1 MKLLFLLFFSLF
13 ILPLVGCTGSNDS
26 SDGIS
31 IVFDEKENIAPAYRV
46 FEVAG
51 GEDITSYQWQISGG
65 FSNSTSTG
73 EGASI
78 EYTFEEPGVYQVRL
92 NYQTLAGIEKTIATN
107 VVIGSGSISGTI
119 IAASDTL
126 VDVDT
131 RDSAEPNITN
141 NGFDNAQ
148 VISAN
153 SRLSGIVDK
162 DDREDFYQ
170 VQLQADQLITLQV
183 ADEGRSAGYEQI
195 RLELFRADSD
205 GNPNFVMSSTTRIDN
220 GRLLTVVDVDST
232 DNYFIKLIAIIDPI
246 SLPRS
251 DIHGIYTLAIN
262 AQINA
267 TAKDYAPGEINIM
280 LKPNR
285 QYQAQGLTSKVDLGR
300 IKTLSINDAQAFLAG
315 QNMIFSTPTMTSIL
329 TIEEQAHWQ
338 MLQTLEMLAV
348 HPDILYAEPNWRRYA
363 SLSEINDPLYSAQWH
378 YDTIN
383 AEQAWEAMDSRGS
396 ANVTVAVIDTGV
408 LLDHPDLSSNL
419 VAGYDYVGDGS
430 SREAEDDDPNDPGD
444 KTING
449 QRSSFHG
456 THVAGTIAAS
466 AANEQGGVGVAAN
479 VKIMPVRVL
488 GKNGG
493 FSSDIIAGVCF
504 AAQMTNADNGI
515 CENSNQAE
523 KAADIINLSLG
534 GEFFSNIEQ
543 AVYDAVTK
551 KGIIVI
557 AAAGNESTDQ
567 PFYPAA
573 YDKVI
578 SVSAIN
584 RNLEQASY
592 SNFGPTIDVAAPG
605 GDSSVDRGILSTL
618 GDDRSEPTTFTYG
631 SLQGTSMAAPHVAGV
646 AALMKSIKPSLN
658 HNEFLGYLNAGNLTQ
673 DLGAEGRD
681 DIFGMGLIDA
691 HKAVLKVLQDSTP
704 QILSSNNNLFFNVSQ
719 SRIVFSLTSSNG
731 DDLGEINVEIQGAS
745 NNAGGFWLQLNK
757 NSGLGDYQATVERSG
772 LPEGSY
778 QAQLLV
784 SSTASEVDDLTI
796 SVQLQVGNP
805 VLSANAGVQ
814 YVLVTDPDAE
824 PNKSGVILSEASSRA
839 LFANNGKYSYQITG
853 LKKGTYIVSTGSDL
867 DLDFLICDA
876 GESCGQYPTIDQPTT
891 ITISEEQPDLDINM
905 SVNYVNTEV
914 GITAT
919 DSLIS
924 PPDSVNRLL
933 VPSLNRKMLQK
944 NTD

>member
-1 MKLLFLLFFSLF
+1 MKLLVLLFLSLF
-13 ILPLVGCTGSNDS
+13 ILPLVGCTSSNDS
-26 SDGIS
+26 SDSIR
-31 IVFDEKENIAPAYRV
+31 IVFDEKENIAPADWV

-51 GEDITSYQWQISGG
+51 GEDITSYQWQFSGG
-65 FSNSTSTG
+65 FPNITSTG
-73 EGASI
+73 EGSSI

-92 NYQTLAGIEKTIATN
+92 NYQTLAGIEKTIATE

-119 IAASDTL
+119 TAALDTL

-141 NGFDNAQ
+141 NSFDTAQ

-153 SRLSGIVDK
+153 TLLSGIVDK
-162 DDREDFYQ
+162 NDQEDFYQ

-183 ADEGRSAGYEQI
+183 AEEGRSAGYEQI
-195 RLELFRADSD
+195 RLELFRADLD

-232 DNYFIKLIAIIDPI
+232 DNYFIKLIAIDAI
-246 SLPRS
+246 SLAEG
-251 DIHGIYTLAIN
+251 DTHGIYSLAIN
-262 AQINA
+262 AKINA
-267 TAKDYAPGEINIM
+267 AAKDYAPGEINIM

-285 QYQAQGLTSKVDLGR
+285 QYQAQGLTSNMDLGR
-300 IKTLSINDAQAFLAG
+300 IKTLSIDDAQAFLAG
-315 QNMIFSTPTMTSIL
+315 QNMIFSTPSMTSIL
-329 TIEEQAHWQ
+329 TTEEQTRWQ

-363 SLSEINDPLYSAQWH
+363 SLSEINDPLYPAQWH

-419 VAGYDYVGDGS
+419 VDGYDYVGDGS

-543 AVYDAVTK
+543 AVYDAVTA

-584 RNLEQASY
+584 RNLEQARY

-681 DIFGMGLIDA
+681 DIYGMGLIDA

-719 SRIVFSLTSSNG
+719 SRITFSLTSSNG
-731 DDLGEINVEIQGAS
+731 DDLGEINVEIQEAS

-784 SSTASEVDDLTI
+784 SATSPEVDDLII

-805 VLSANAGVQ
+805 ELSANAGVQ
-814 YVLVTDPDAE
+814 YVLVIDPDAE
-824 PNKSGVILSEASSRA
+824 PDQNGTVLSQASSSA
-839 LFANNGKYSYQITG
+839 LFASNGKYSYQITG
-853 LKKGTYIVSTGSDL
+853 LKKGSYTVSTGSDL

-891 ITISEEQPDLDINM
+891 VIISEEQPDLDINM

-914 GITAT
+914 GITAV
-919 DSLIS
+919 DSLI
-924 PPDSVNRLL
+924 PLPDEVNRLP
-933 VPSLNRKMLQK
+933 VPSLSRKILQK

>member
-1 MKLLFLLFFSLF
+1 MKLLVLLFLSLF
-13 ILPLVGCTGSNDS
+13 ILPLVGCTSSNDS
-26 SDGIS
+26 SDSIR
-31 IVFDEKENIAPAYRV
+31 IVFDEKENIAPADWV

-51 GEDITSYQWQISGG
+51 GEDITSYQWQFSGG
-65 FSNSTSTG
+65 FPNITSTG
-73 EGASI
+73 EGSSI

-92 NYQTLAGIEKTIATN
+92 NYQTLAGIEKTIATE

-119 IAASDTL
+119 TAALDTL

-141 NGFDNAQ
+141 NSFDTAQ

-153 SRLSGIVDK
+153 TLLSGIVDK
-162 DDREDFYQ
+162 NDQEDFYQ

-183 ADEGRSAGYEQI
+183 AEEGRSAGYEQI
-195 RLELFRADSD
+195 RLELFRADLD

-232 DNYFIKLIAIIDPI
+232 DNYFIKLIAIDAI
-246 SLPRS
+246 SLAEG
-251 DIHGIYTLAIN
+251 DTHGIYSLAIN
-262 AQINA
+262 AKINA
-267 TAKDYAPGEINIM
+267 AAKDYAPGEINIM

-285 QYQAQGLTSKVDLGR
+285 QYQAQGLTSNMDLGR
-300 IKTLSINDAQAFLAG
+300 IKTLSIDDAQAFLAG
-315 QNMIFSTPTMTSIL
+315 QNMIFSTPSMTSIL
-329 TIEEQAHWQ
+329 TTEEQTRWQ

-363 SLSEINDPLYSAQWH
+363 SLSEINDPLYPAQWH

-419 VAGYDYVGDGS
+419 VDGYDYVGDGS

-543 AVYDAVTK
+543 AVYDAVTA

-584 RNLEQASY
+584 RNLEQARY

-681 DIFGMGLIDA
+681 DIYGMGLIDA

-719 SRIVFSLTSSNG
+719 SRIAFSLTSSNG
-731 DDLGEINVEIQGAS
+731 DDLGEINVEIQEAS

-757 NSGLGDYQATVERSG
+757 NSGLGDYQVTVERSG

-784 SSTASEVDDLTI
+784 SATSPEVDDLII

-805 VLSANAGVQ
+805 ELSANAGVQ
-814 YVLVTDPDAE
+814 YVLVIDPDAE
-824 PNKSGVILSEASSRA
+824 PDQNGTVLSQASSSA
-839 LFANNGKYSYQITG
+839 LFASNGKYSYQITG
-853 LKKGTYIVSTGSDL
+853 LKKGSYTVSTGSDL

-891 ITISEEQPDLDINM
+891 VIISEEQPDLDINM

-914 GITAT
+914 GITAV
-919 DSLIS
+919 DSLI
-924 PPDSVNRLL
+924 PLPDEVNRLP
-933 VPSLNRKMLQK
+933 VPSLSRKILQK

>member
-65 FSNSTSTG
+65 FPDSTSTG

-92 NYQTLAGIEKTIATN
+92 NYQTLAGIDKTIATE

-119 IAASDTL
+119 TAALNTL

-141 NGFDNAQ
+141 NSFDNAQ

-153 SRLSGIVDK
+153 TLLSGIVDK
-162 DDREDFYQ
+162 NDREDFYQ

-195 RLELFRADSD
+195 RLELFRADLD

-232 DNYFIKLIAIIDPI
+232 DNYFIKLIAIDAV
-246 SLPRS
+246 SLPGG
-251 DIHGIYTLAIN
+251 DIHGIYSLAIN

-267 TAKDYAPGEINIM
+267 SAKDYAPGEINIM

-285 QYQAQGLTSKVDLGR
+285 QYQAQGLTSKMDLGR
-300 IKTLSINDAQAFLAG
+300 IKTLSIDDAQAFLAG

-338 MLQTLEMLAV
+338 TLQTLEMLAV

-363 SLSEINDPLYSAQWH
+363 SLSEINDPLYPAQWH

-419 VAGYDYVGDGS
+419 VDGYDYVGDGS

-543 AVYDAVTK
+543 TVYDAVTA

-584 RNLEQASY
+584 RDLEQARY

-681 DIFGMGLIDA
+681 DIFGVGLIDA
-691 HKAVLKVLQDSTP
+691 HKAVLKVLQNSTP
-704 QILSSNNNLFFNVSQ
+704 QILSSNNNLFFNVSK
-719 SRIVFSLTSSNG
+719 SRIAFSLTSSNG

-784 SSTASEVDDLTI
+784 SSTASEVDDLII

-805 VLSANAGVQ
+805 ELSANAGVQ
-814 YVLVTDPDAE
+814 YVLVIDPDAE
-824 PNKSGVILSEASSRA
+824 PDQNGTILSQASSSA

-853 LKKGTYIVSTGSDL
+853 LKKGTYTVSTGSDL
-867 DLDFLICDA
+867 DLDFLICDS

-891 ITISEEQPDLDINM
+891 VIISEEQPDLDINM
-905 SVNYVNTEV
+905 SVNYVSTEV
-914 GITAT
+914 GITAV

-924 PPDSVNRLL
+924 PPDVVNRLP
-933 VPSLNRKMLQK
+933 VPSLSRKMLPK

>member
-1 MKLLFLLFFSLF
+1 MKLLVLLFLSLF
-13 ILPLVGCTGSNDS
+13 ILPLVGCTSSNDS
-26 SDGIS
+26 SDSIR
-31 IVFDEKENIAPAYRV
+31 IVFDEKENIAPADWV

-51 GEDITSYQWQISGG
+51 GEDITSYQWQFSGG
-65 FSNSTSTG
+65 FPNITSTG

-92 NYQTLAGIEKTIATN
+92 NYQTLAGIEKTIATE

-119 IAASDTL
+119 TAALDTL

-141 NGFDNAQ
+141 NSFDTAQ

-153 SRLSGIVDK
+153 TLLSGIVDK
-162 DDREDFYQ
+162 NDQEDFYQ

-183 ADEGRSAGYEQI
+183 AEEGRSAGYEQI
-195 RLELFRADSD
+195 RLELFRADLD

-232 DNYFIKLIAIIDPI
+232 DNYFIKLIAIDAI
-246 SLPRS
+246 SLAEG
-251 DIHGIYTLAIN
+251 DTHGIYSLAIN
-262 AQINA
+262 AKINA
-267 TAKDYAPGEINIM
+267 AAKDYAPGEINIM

-285 QYQAQGLTSKVDLGR
+285 QYQAQGLTSNMDLGR
-300 IKTLSINDAQAFLAG
+300 IKTLSIDDAQAFLAG
-315 QNMIFSTPTMTSIL
+315 QNMIFSTPSMTSIL
-329 TIEEQAHWQ
+329 TTEEQAQWQ

-363 SLSEINDPLYSAQWH
+363 SLSEINDPLYPAQWH

-419 VAGYDYVGDGS
+419 VDGYDYVGDGS

-543 AVYDAVTK
+543 AVYDAVTA

-584 RNLEQASY
+584 RNLEQARY

-681 DIFGMGLIDA
+681 DIYGMGLIDA

-719 SRIVFSLTSSNG
+719 SRIAFSLTSSNG
-731 DDLGEINVEIQGAS
+731 DDLGEINVEIQEAS

-757 NSGLGDYQATVERSG
+757 NSGLGDYQVTVERSG

-784 SSTASEVDDLTI
+784 SATSPEVDDLII

-805 VLSANAGVQ
+805 ELSANAGVQ
-814 YVLVTDPDAE
+814 YVLVIDPDAE
-824 PNKSGVILSEASSRA
+824 PDQNGTVLSQASSSA
-839 LFANNGKYSYQITG
+839 LFASNGKYSYQITG
-853 LKKGTYIVSTGSDL
+853 LKKGSYTVSTGSDL

-891 ITISEEQPDLDINM
+891 VIISEEQPDLDINM

-914 GITAT
+914 GITAV
-919 DSLIS
+919 DSLI
-924 PPDSVNRLL
+924 PLPDEVNRLP
-933 VPSLNRKMLQK
+933 VPSLSRKILQK

>member
-1 MKLLFLLFFSLF
+1 MKLLVLLFLSLF
-13 ILPLVGCTGSNDS
+13 ILPLVGCTSSNDS
-26 SDGIS
+26 SDSIR
-31 IVFDEKENIAPAYRV
+31 IVFDEKEKIAPADWV

-51 GEDITSYQWQISGG
+51 GEDITSYQWQFSGG
-65 FSNSTSTG
+65 FPNITSTG
-73 EGASI
+73 EGSSI

-92 NYQTLAGIEKTIATN
+92 NYQTLAGIEKTIATE

-119 IAASDTL
+119 TAALDTL

-141 NGFDNAQ
+141 NSFDTAQ

-153 SRLSGIVDK
+153 TLLSGIVDK
-162 DDREDFYQ
+162 NDQEDFYQ

-183 ADEGRSAGYEQI
+183 AEEGRSAGYEQI
-195 RLELFRADSD
+195 RLELFRADLD

-232 DNYFIKLIAIIDPI
+232 DNYFIKLIAIDAI
-246 SLPRS
+246 SLAEG
-251 DIHGIYTLAIN
+251 DTHGIYSLAIN
-262 AQINA
+262 AKINA
-267 TAKDYAPGEINIM
+267 AAKDYAPGEINIM

-285 QYQAQGLTSKVDLGR
+285 QYQAQGLTSNMDLGR
-300 IKTLSINDAQAFLAG
+300 IKTLSIDDAQAFLAG
-315 QNMIFSTPTMTSIL
+315 QNMIFSTPSMTSIL
-329 TIEEQAHWQ
+329 TTEEQAQWQ

-363 SLSEINDPLYSAQWH
+363 SLSEINDPLYPAQWH

-419 VAGYDYVGDGS
+419 VDGYDYVGDGS

-543 AVYDAVTK
+543 AVYDAVTA

-584 RNLEQASY
+584 RNLEQARY

-681 DIFGMGLIDA
+681 DIYGMGLIDA

-719 SRIVFSLTSSNG
+719 SRITFSLTSSNG
-731 DDLGEINVEIQGAS
+731 DDLGEINVEIQEAS

-757 NSGLGDYQATVERSG
+757 NSGLGDYQVTVERSG

-784 SSTASEVDDLTI
+784 SATSPEVDDLII

-805 VLSANAGVQ
+805 ELSANAGVQ
-814 YVLVTDPDAE
+814 YVLVIDPDAE
-824 PNKSGVILSEASSRA
+824 PDQNGTVLSQASSSA
-839 LFANNGKYSYQITG
+839 LFASNGKYSYQITG
-853 LKKGTYIVSTGSDL
+853 LKKGSYTVSTGSDL

-891 ITISEEQPDLDINM
+891 VIISEEQPDLDINM

-914 GITAT
+914 GITAV
-919 DSLIS
+919 DSLI
-924 PPDSVNRLL
+924 PLPDEVNRLP
-933 VPSLNRKMLQK
+933 VPSLSRKILQK

>member
-1 MKLLFLLFFSLF
+1 MKLLVLLFLSLF
-13 ILPLVGCTGSNDS
+13 ILPLVGCTSSNDS
-26 SDGIS
+26 SDSIR
-31 IVFDEKENIAPAYRV
+31 IVFDEKENIAPADWV

-51 GEDITSYQWQISGG
+51 GEDITSYQWQFSGG
-65 FSNSTSTG
+65 FPNITSTG
-73 EGASI
+73 EGSSI

-92 NYQTLAGIEKTIATN
+92 NYQTLAGIEKTIATE

-119 IAASDTL
+119 TAALDTL

-141 NGFDNAQ
+141 NSFDTAQ

-153 SRLSGIVDK
+153 TLLSGIVDK
-162 DDREDFYQ
+162 NDQEDFYQ

-183 ADEGRSAGYEQI
+183 AEEGRSAGYEQI
-195 RLELFRADSD
+195 RLELFRADLD

-232 DNYFIKLIAIIDPI
+232 DNYFIKLIAIDAI
-246 SLPRS
+246 SLAEG
-251 DIHGIYTLAIN
+251 DTHGIYSLAIN
-262 AQINA
+262 AKINA
-267 TAKDYAPGEINIM
+267 AAKDYAPGEINIM

-285 QYQAQGLTSKVDLGR
+285 QYQAQGLTSNMDLGR
-300 IKTLSINDAQAFLAG
+300 IKTLSIDDAQAFLAG
-315 QNMIFSTPTMTSIL
+315 QNMIFSTPSMTSIL
-329 TIEEQAHWQ
+329 TTEEQTRWQ

-363 SLSEINDPLYSAQWH
+363 SLSEINDPLYPAQWH

-419 VAGYDYVGDGS
+419 VDGYDYVGDGS

-543 AVYDAVTK
+543 AVYDAVTA

-584 RNLEQASY
+584 RNLEQARY

-681 DIFGMGLIDA
+681 DIYGMGLIDA

-719 SRIVFSLTSSNG
+719 SRITFSLTSSNG
-731 DDLGEINVEIQGAS
+731 DDLGEINVEIQEAS

-757 NSGLGDYQATVERSG
+757 NSGLGDYQVTVERSG

-784 SSTASEVDDLTI
+784 SATSPEVDDLII

-805 VLSANAGVQ
+805 ELSANAGVQ
-814 YVLVTDPDAE
+814 YVLVIDPDAE
-824 PNKSGVILSEASSRA
+824 PDQNGTVLSQASSSA
-839 LFANNGKYSYQITG
+839 LFASNGKYSYQITG
-853 LKKGTYIVSTGSDL
+853 LKKGSYTVSTGSDL

-891 ITISEEQPDLDINM
+891 VIISEEQPDLDINM

-914 GITAT
+914 GITAV
-919 DSLIS
+919 DSLI
-924 PPDSVNRLL
+924 PLPDEVNRLP
-933 VPSLNRKMLQK
+933 VPSLSRKILQK